1 MKKLPLFQKE
11 KSDKIRFKNHYPTES
26 STLSLFLV
34 FFIFFLFF
42 LLFLRL
48 FQLTIVKGNY
58 YYRLAEENRI
68 RELIIEAPRG
78 EIIDRKGLVIAK
90 NLPAD
95 ISKNS
100 DRLTSLR
107 HYQAGEAAGPIIG
120 YRQTASEDDLKDD
133 HCLSKLKMGDK
144 TGKKGVEKLY
154 DCELRGR
161 PGKKLIEV
169 DAQGRY
175 LKTLTVIDPSQGKTI
190 QLALDWQ
197 LQQRAYQLLEG
208 KKGAI
213 VAVKPKTGEILILV
227 SSPSF
232 DPQVFENNNQ
242 KAIKKILESKEK
254 PLFNRATEGIYPPG
268 SIFKLVVAAAA
279 LEEKK
284 IYQDTLIEDTGIVQL
299 GPLTFGN
306 WYYLEYGKTEGMVD
320 VVKAIRRSNDIF
332 FYKTGEKLGPE
343 KIKFW
348 AKKFAYGSK
357 FNFGLGESS
366 GLIPSPFWKEEIIG
380 DHWYTGDT
388 YNLSIGQGYILV
400 TPLQVTM
407 ATAVIANNAFLC
419 QPQLLKIPNKLT
431 PQHCQKLPISQKTLD
446 LIQEGMKQACS
457 PGGTGWPLF
466 KFKVQSSKF
475 KFKVQEIQTGC
486 KTGTAESHGENKSP
500 HAWFTIFAPYEK
512 PEIVLTVLVEN
523 GGQGSDVAAP
533 IAKEILKAYF
543 EREQ

>member
-208 KKGAI
+208 KKGAV
-213 VAVKPKTGEILILV
+213 VAVKPNTGEILILV

-254 PLFNRATEGIYPPG
+254 PLFNRATEGVYPPG

-284 IYQDTLIEDTGIVQL
+284 INKDTLIEDTGIVQL

-320 VVKAIRRSNDIF
+320 IVKAIQRSNDIF

-343 KIKFW
+343 KIKLW

-366 GLIPSPFWKEEIIG
+366 GLIPSPFWKEEVIG
-380 DHWYTGDT
+380 DRWYTGDT

-407 ATAVIANNAFLC
+407 ATTVIANGGYLC
-419 QPQLLKIPNKLT
+419 QPQLIKVKSQKLKVKN
-431 PQHCQKLPISQKTLD
+431 CQKLPISQKTLF

-466 KFKVQSSKF
+466 KFKVQSL